1 MLMRVFP
8 KFIRLYIIKL
18 KIHRMGSSHLNTF
31 VDLPNCIR
39 TALRAKILLSLHS
52 MTICTVDEI
61 CEIGFKRSTVH
72 RVLKEF
78 TASGLAVQ
86 RQRLYKITEMGDEL
100 AKALLLDQK
109 LWNWHMR
116 NLVSMGDELI
126 LRPKISPV
134 YNSIP
139 RRDNISDEPV

>member
-1 MLMRVFP
+1 
-8 KFIRLYIIKL
+8 
-18 KIHRMGSSHLNTF
+18 MGSSRLNTF

-52 MTICTVDEI
+52 MAICTVDEI

-78 TASGLAVQ
+78 TDAGLAVQ
-86 RQRLYKITEMGDEL
+86 RQRLFKITEMGDEL

-116 NLVSMGDELI
+116 NLVTMGDEQM
-126 LRPKISPV
+126 LRPKISTV
-134 YNSIP
+134 HTSIP
-139 RRDNISDEPV
+139 RCDNISDEPI